1 MYSLKLFRG
10 KAFFFCYVSIL
21 ISLLLLSVVSL
32 YDAKY
37 NELILFPHAA
47 EKLEQAENQLSHS
60 RMGSFLVFPQK
71 KKEVCVD
78 CLFVAFGICSLDIVR
93 ALASSSKK

>member
-1 MYSLKLFRG
+1 M
-10 KAFFFCYVSIL
+10 
-21 ISLLLLSVVSL
+21 VSL

-78 CLFVAFGICSLDIVR
+78 C
-93 ALASSSKK
+93 